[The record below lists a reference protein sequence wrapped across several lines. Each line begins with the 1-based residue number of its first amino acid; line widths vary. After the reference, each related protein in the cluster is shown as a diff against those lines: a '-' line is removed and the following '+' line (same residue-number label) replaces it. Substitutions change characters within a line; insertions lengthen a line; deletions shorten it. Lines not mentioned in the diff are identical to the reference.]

1 MEAEAPEL
9 PGWLEL
15 LSFGDSRELRFPLVL
30 MGVAILAFVT
40 FLEALDG
47 VARHLDHIVPFSLL
61 IAAALAFRWR
71 LTRRYPQPLGPG

>member
-1 MEAEAPEL
+1 MAPEEAAL

-15 LSFGDSRELRFPLVL
+15 LSFGDSRDLRFPLVL

-47 VARHLDHIVPFSLL
+47 VMRHLDHIVPFSLL
-61 IAAALAFRWR
+61 MAGALAFRWH
-71 LTRRYPQPLGPG
+71 LTRRYPRPLGPG

>member
-1 MEAEAPEL
+1 MAEAAEDL
-9 PGWLEL
+9 PGWLEM

-47 VARHLDHIVPFSLL
+47 VARHLDHIVPFSLA
-61 IAAALAFRWR
+61 ITAALAFRWR
-71 LTRRYPQPLGPG
+71 LTRRYPTPLGPG